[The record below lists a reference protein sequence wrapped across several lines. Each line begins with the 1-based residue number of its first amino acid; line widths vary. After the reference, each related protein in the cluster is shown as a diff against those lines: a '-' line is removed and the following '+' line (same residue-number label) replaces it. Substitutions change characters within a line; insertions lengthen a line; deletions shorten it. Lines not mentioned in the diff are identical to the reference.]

1 MEYKV
6 VPFVANI
13 QSQQGS
19 QSVSEQLE
27 SVISANASEGWVY
40 IRMENVETFIAGTA
54 GCFGYGAQPSRMTTY
69 SMIVFKKWNG
79 Y

>member
-6 VPFVANI
+6 VPFIANI

-19 QSVSEQLE
+19 EGVSEQLE
-27 SVISANASEGWVY
+27 SVILTYANEGWDY
-40 IRMENVETFIAGTA
+40 IRMENVETFISGTT

-69 SMIVFKKWNG
+69 SMIVFKK
-79 Y
+79 